1 MTDHLPHDDEEIL
14 LAFAVEP
21 AHDRSTLERYLQAYP
36 HLADDLIDL
45 SLELRLLRASDGASA
60 SVEEAWVEASWT
72 AFQSAA
78 PARPP
83 AGSTVA
89 DPFASATADEL
100 VALRRTLG
108 VPSGVIHAF
117 STRLVDIASV
127 PAWVVETIAKGIRAT
142 ADDIRAFMAGSNR
155 LATRLSYKSDEAP
168 RVADGKISFEELL
181 VQCKVPEEKRQ
192 RLLEDRA

>member
-1 MTDHLPHDDEEIL
+1 MTNHLPHDDEEIL

-21 AHDRSTLERYLQAYP
+21 THDRSTLERYLRSYP

-45 SLELRLLRASDGASA
+45 SLDLRLQRASDDASA
-60 SVEEAWVEASWT
+60 PVDETWVETSWT
-72 AFQSAA
+72 AFQAA
-78 PARPP
+78 NPAY
-83 AGSTVA
+83 AGNAIA
-89 DPFASATADEL
+89 DPFAAATTDDL

-127 PAWVVETIAKGIRAT
+127 PAWVVETIAQGIRVT
-142 ADDIRAFMAGSNR
+142 ADDIRAFTAGSNR
-155 LATRLSYKSDEAP
+155 LAAGLSYKSDEAP
-168 RVADGKISFEELL
+168 SVTDGKITFEELL

-192 RLLEDRA
+192 RLLEERA

>member
-1 MTDHLPHDDEEIL
+1 MSDPIPHDDEEIL

-21 AHDRSTLERYLQAYP
+21 AHDRSTLERYLRSYP

-45 SLELRLLRASDGASA
+45 SLDLRLQRATDDASA
-60 SVEEAWVEASWT
+60 PVDEAWVEASWT

-78 PARPP
+78 PAHAP
-83 AGSTVA
+83 AGNTLA
-89 DPFASATADEL
+89 DPFASATTDEL

-127 PAWVVETIAKGIRAT
+127 PGWIVETIAQGIRAT
-142 ADDIRAFMAGSNR
+142 ADDLRAFMTGSNR
-155 LATRLSYKSDEAP
+155 LATGLSYKSDEAP
-168 RVADGKISFEELL
+168 SVTDDKISFEELL